1 MISKQKIQL
10 QIQDLA
16 LLRDLQ
22 DMLILQGSKSV
33 PILYKNN
40 SYNEQFLSFEID
52 FVEQN
57 HVCIFWT
64 KNKTYVE
71 DLLRY
76 WKCLHQI

>member
-16 LLRDLQ
+16 LLRALQ
-22 DMLILQGSKSV
+22 DMLNLQGSKSV

-57 HVCIFWT
+57 HVCIF
-64 KNKTYVE
+64 
-71 DLLRY
+71 
-76 WKCLHQI
+76 